1 MTHWMFRVFT
11 ANIRHN
17 RPLTKM
23 SASTLWLFY
32 LLHTDATRPQVSEW
46 QLFEWPTK
54 AEKFPTFHFPSQPP
68 PLRQFG
74 GLDSALLRLLK
85 AGGVNLANSSDKGK
99 CVNSHLGLQLWVS
112 RHIANT
118 GLIVTRAVSAI
129 AELVFSVFVLFHFR
143 PFSLTV

>member
-1 MTHWMFRVFT
+1 MFRVFT

-68 PLRQFG
+68 PPPIWGFGLGSPEIVKSWRRKPREQQRQ
-74 GLDSALLRLLK
+74 REMRK
-85 AGGVNLANSSDKGK
+85 LAF
-99 CVNSHLGLQLWVS
+99 
-112 RHIANT
+112 R
-118 GLIVTRAVSAI
+118 VTVMG
-129 AELVFSVFVLFHFR
+129 
-143 PFSLTV
+143 